1 MKNFYKI
8 YDLPILDLTTE
19 YDNLIKEGRI
29 WYSEREPNQICLN
42 STIDKLDDIH
52 YGAGSLV
59 FDWDLVGTTDELG
72 NIITSPMLRE
82 TPLEESDFTELC
94 SQFKGTLFE
103 EAYSSL
109 HSKYNLGRVRIMRS
123 KPKTCLSWHY
133 DYDVRVHYPLKTF
146 EGCLM
151 VIEDEVCHLT
161 SNNWWYTETQK
172 MHTAFNASTQE
183 RIHLVATVISS
194 K

>member
-1 MKNFYKI
+1 VKNFYEI
-8 YDLPILDLTTE
+8 NDLPILDLTSE

-42 STIDKLDDIH
+42 STINKLNDMH

-59 FDWDLVGTTDELG
+59 FDWDLVGTLDDSG
-72 NIITSPMLRE
+72 NVITSPTLRE

-103 EAYSSL
+103 DAYVAL
-109 HSKYNLGRVRIMRS
+109 QKKYNLGRVRIMRS

-133 DYDVRVHYPLKTF
+133 DYDVRVHYPLKTY

-161 SNNWWYTETQK
+161 ANKWWYTETQK
-172 MHTAFNASTQE
+172 MHTAFNASAQE